1 MEPGVLKAQVSRL
14 SDGMAY
20 FCIAR
25 TVRKAGVGFGMPY
38 RFLSIGLGC
47 EVRHANEFVYSDTI
61 DLERPEHFQEIGVSC
76 RTCERMDC
84 TQRASPP
91 VNMPYHLGENVRAH
105 SPYVAALD

>member
-1 MEPGVLKAQVSRL
+1 
-14 SDGMAY
+14 MAY

-91 VNMPYHLGENVRAH
+91 VNMPYHLDENVRAH